1 MSVTTF
7 DCETEEGR
15 KYIESEA
22 IAADRIGK
30 AKNYHPF
37 IFGTGSR
44 VDRLFY
50 DDDAIV
56 RVLCEIRSR
65 NKSLDD
71 FRQYKSVLCNRKKL
85 DDGAEAA
92 KIFNV
97 PFYLFIRTLIDDQII
112 FCEIADKNGV
122 ITVPFE
128 THTRSIQKTCNGGIA
143 KREIAYIG
151 IEHWSKLRE

>member
-56 RVLCEIRSR
+56 RVLIFANISLSSAIERSWMMGPR
-65 NKSLDD
+65 LQRYSMSH
-71 FRQYKSVLCNRKKL
+71 F
-85 DDGAEAA
+85 
-92 KIFNV
+92 IF
-97 PFYLFIRTLIDDQII
+97 L
-112 FCEIADKNGV
+112 
-122 ITVPFE
+122 
-128 THTRSIQKTCNGGIA
+128 S
-143 KREIAYIG
+143 
-151 IEHWSKLRE
+151 EHL